1 MLQKIRFTIAVTCLL
16 ATAGFVILWMR
27 SLKQGDNVFYVRTMV
42 SVWKM
47 NSAGGTLEL
56 RLTPSLNNKNH
67 GFFFMS
73 YEVSDFGPYP
83 LIASPELHLQKW
95 SPSIV
100 IPYWLI
106 VAVTG
111 FTGFALLVRR
121 PFRFS
126 LKAFAIA
133 ATLIVVTLGLGV
145 AASRLTLN

>member
-1 MLQKIRFTIAVTCLL
+1 MLRVSNVAWAFTRAFTSPCLAGRQESLGLGYPSLMLQKIRFTIAVTCLL
-16 ATAGFVILWMR
+16 ATAGFVILWML
-27 SLKQGDNVFYVRTMV
+27 SLKQGDNVFYVRTKV

-100 IPYWLI
+100 IP
-106 VAVTG
+106 
-111 FTGFALLVRR
+111 
-121 PFRFS
+121 
-126 LKAFAIA
+126 
-133 ATLIVVTLGLGV
+133 
-145 AASRLTLN
+145 